1 MEHNLDNVKQ
11 ALLQLP
17 EEAVGYLFPLLHQTD
32 IYRMLG
38 LDVVS
43 PILFREFPTE
53 QSIEKTK
60 PERKSRK
67 RPSPRRQEVTYS
79 QESLF
84 PDEDFHEDE
93 EAVIEQRIRED
104 DERGQFIRQVIN
116 RVLEE
121 TNTTIRELRD
131 FLDFP
136 LVYSHLVVTGSGHIL
151 LTDFNNREVKMDTLS
166 KVIFIFYLRHPEG
179 VAFNELWD
187 HRAEML
193 KIYGKITRRLNQ
205 EALEESI
212 NSLCNPVERNSIN
225 EKVSRVKKA
234 FINAVDEDI
243 AEMYYIKGPA
253 GGIRKIELR
262 RDLIRI
268 DLLL

>member
-1 MEHNLDNVKQ
+1 MEHNLNNLKQ

-17 EEAVGYLFPLLHQTD
+17 EEAVGYMFPLLHQTD

-43 PILFREFPTE
+43 PILFREVSPE
-53 QSIEKTK
+53 QSIIETK
-60 PERKSRK
+60 PEHKSRK
-67 RPSPRRQEVTYS
+67 RPSPKRQDVTYS
-79 QESLF
+79 QEPLF
-84 PDEDFHEDE
+84 PEDDFPEDDE
-93 EAVIEQRIRED
+93 AIIEQRIRED
-104 DERGQFIRQVIN
+104 DERGEYIRRVVDQF
-116 RVLEE
+116 LEE
-121 TNTTIRELRD
+121 NHITREELRRTID
-131 FLDFP
+131 IPVVF
-136 LVYSHLVVTGSGHIL
+136 SHLRVTSKGIVL
-151 LTDFNNREVKMDTLS
+151 LTDFDNREVKMDTLS

-187 HRAEML
+187 HREDML

-205 EALEESI
+205 AALEESI

-234 FINAVDEDI
+234 FTNVVDDPI

-262 RDLIRI
+262 RDLIKI

>member
-11 ALLQLP
+11 ALLRLP

-32 IYRMLG
+32 IHRMLG

-43 PILFREFPTE
+43 PILFRKVSPE
-53 QSIEKTK
+53 QTIDNKK
-60 PERKSRK
+60 PEHKKRK
-67 RPSPRRQEVTYS
+67 RPNPREQDATFS

-84 PDEDFHEDE
+84 PEEDFAVDD

-104 DERGQFIRQVIN
+104 DERGQFIRQVIS
-116 RVLEE
+116 RIMEE
-121 TNTTIRELRD
+121 TNTTIRELRV
-131 FLDFP
+131 FLDQP
-136 LVYSHLVVTGSGHIL
+136 LVFSHLVVTGSGHIL
-151 LTDFNNREVKMDTLS
+151 LTDFDNREVKMDTLS

-187 HRAEML
+187 HREEML
-193 KIYGKITRRLNQ
+193 TIYGKISRRLNQ
-205 EALEESI
+205 AALEESI

-225 EKVSRVKKA
+225 EKVSRVKSA